1 MKKVFDYIEA
11 NVQVA
16 LNELVRLCRQPS
28 ISAQDVGM
36 ADCAQLVAAM
46 LQEHGIA
53 AEILSGPDSRYPFVY
68 GEIAGQSAKTILF
81 YNHYDVQPPEPLE
94 KWTFPPFEPRIEEG
108 KFYARGVA
116 DDKGDLVARLAAV
129 KALRKMRGKLPVTV
143 KFLVEGE
150 EEIVSPSIARFVTEH
165 QDLLKADAC
174 IWETGAVAW
183 SGRPIIVL
191 GCKGM
196 VYLTLEAKGA
206 ASDVHS
212 MQATSVPNPAW
223 RLLWALSSL
232 KDQDENILVEG
243 FSDDMKGQSPEELNA
258 MMTVVPS
265 PEAVRARDEA
275 EMRELGLSS
284 FLKGLSGFERA
295 ARDIFAPTCNIDSLE
310 SGYSGTGL
318 KTIVPHVARARI
330 DFRLLPDQRA
340 LDILEKVRRHLDRHG
355 FNDVAIVE
363 PILLWDPA
371 HTPLAAPFVEVVRD
385 SARDVYGMEPGV
397 IPWMPASGPIYCFTD
412 LGIPVAGVGVSYL
425 GSRMH
430 APNEH
435 IRISDF
441 IAGIKHV
448 AAIISRFG

>member
-1 MKKVFDYIEA
+1 MKDVCNYIEA
-11 NVQVA
+11 NFQAA
-16 LNELVRLCRQPS
+16 LDELVQLCRQPS

-36 ADCAQLVAAM
+36 AECARLVATM
-46 LQEHGIA
+46 LKRHGIA
-53 AEILSGPDSRYPFVY
+53 AKILSSPDSRYPFVY

-94 KWTFPPFEPRIEEG
+94 EWTSPPFKPRIEEG

-129 KALRKMRGKLPVTV
+129 EAFRKVRGKLPVTV

-174 IWETGAVAW
+174 IWETGAVNW
-183 SGRPIIVL
+183 NGQPIIIL

-196 VYLTLEAKGA
+196 VYLALEAKGA
-206 ASDVHS
+206 ARDVHS

-232 KDQDENILVEG
+232 KDEDENILVEG
-243 FSDDMKGQSPEELNA
+243 FSDDIKGPSPDELNT
-258 MMTVVPS
+258 MMTIVPS
-265 PEAVRARDEA
+265 PEAARAQREA
-275 EMRELGLSS
+275 ELRELGLSS
-284 FLKGLSGFERA
+284 FLKGLSGSERA
-295 ARDIFAPTCNIDSLE
+295 ARDIFAPTCNIDGLE
-310 SGYSGTGL
+310 SGYTGTGP

-340 LDILEKVRRHLDRHG
+340 SDILEKVRRHLDRHG
-355 FNDVAIVE
+355 FNDMAIIE

-371 HTPLAAPFVEVVRD
+371 HTPLEAPFVQLVR
-385 SARDVYGMEPGV
+385 STARDIYGMEPGV
-397 IPWMPASGPIYCFTD
+397 IPWMPASGPVYCFTD
-412 LGIPVAGVGVSYL
+412 LGIPVIGVGVPYL

-441 IAGIKHV
+441 ITGIKHI
-448 AAIISRFG
+448 AAIIGEFS